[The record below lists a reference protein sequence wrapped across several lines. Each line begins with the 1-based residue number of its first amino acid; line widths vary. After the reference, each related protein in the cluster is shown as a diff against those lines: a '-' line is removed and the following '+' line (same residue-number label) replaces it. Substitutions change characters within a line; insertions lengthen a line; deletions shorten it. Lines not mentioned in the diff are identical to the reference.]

1 MNWVIPSQVTRWIAG
16 VKAQYQYDNVRSVPV
31 DAPLSFYF
39 HRSRLGSHLTAMLLA
54 GIKVNEANALY
65 LEAGYS
71 TVWGKTT
78 FFGRAPVSVSIMKNR
93 LNAGIAGIG
102 WGHYFMNN
110 VFVDLSYGYALYRSK
125 SREAAINRLSG
136 VLRNPERVAISDIN
150 ATVNYL
156 FNI

>member
-1 MNWVIPSQVTRWIAG
+1 
-16 VKAQYQYDNVRSVPV
+16 
-31 DAPLSFYF
+31 
-39 HRSRLGSHLTAMLLA
+39 MLLA